1 MKILFYTNVPSPYRV
16 SFFNELGKH
25 CDLTVL
31 FETGS
36 STERDDTWKD
46 YKFEFFRGIILKGIR
61 TAVDSAFCP
70 EIIKYLK
77 KDTYDHIVVTQ
88 VASYTAIWAAVYMR
102 MRNIPYCYEG
112 DGGFVSSITGLKAR
126 LKRLVIGGAE
136 YCFSTS
142 ELFDDYCRAYGAKN
156 GKIYRYPLTSIEEK
170 DVLPKPLTRVE
181 KELYKKELG
190 MTEEY
195 ILLSVGQF
203 IYRKGFDILLQ
214 AVKELPENVGIYIAG
229 GTPTAEFLEM
239 KAKWN
244 LERVYFVDF
253 MKKDKLS
260 KYYRAANIF
269 VFPTREDIWGLVV
282 NEAMAH
288 GLPVISTNR
297 CISALEMVDSGEE
310 GYIVP
315 VNDVNALKSAI
326 VKILETNELRD
337 HMAEKALKKMKMK
350 YTIENMAQEHMEV
363 FKKETR

>member
-16 SFFNELGKH
+16 SFFNELGKY

-31 FETGS
+31 FEPSS
-36 STERDDTWKD
+36 STERDDTWKNF
-46 YKFEFFRGIILKGIR
+46 KFEYFQGIILKGTR

-77 KDTYDHIVVTQ
+77 KNTYDHIVVTQ
-88 VASYTAIWAAVYMR
+88 VASYTAIWAAAYMR
-102 MRNIPYCYEG
+102 LRKIPYCYEG
-112 DGGFVSSITGLKAR
+112 DGGFVSSTTGLKAM
-126 LKRLVIGGAE
+126 LKRLVIGGAK

-142 ELFDDYCRAYGAKN
+142 KHFDDYCTAYGAKED
-156 GKIYRYPLTSIEEK
+156 KIYRYSLTSIEEK
-170 DVLPKPLTRVE
+170 DVLHKPLTRVE

-190 MTEEY
+190 MKEEH

-203 IYRKGFDILLQ
+203 IYRKGFDVLLQ
-214 AVKELPENVGIYIAG
+214 AAKGLPENVGIYIVG
-229 GTPTAEFLEM
+229 GKPTAEFLEM

-244 LERVYFVDF
+244 LERVYFIDF
-253 MKKDKLS
+253 MKKNVLS
-260 KYYRAANIF
+260 RYYQAADVF

-297 CISALEMVDSGEE
+297 CISASEMVNSGEE
-310 GYIVP
+310 GYVVP
-315 VNDVNALKSAI
+315 VNDVEALKSAI
-326 VKILETNELRD
+326 LEVLGADNLREQ
-337 HMAEKALKKMKMK
+337 MAEKALKKIKMK
-350 YTIENMAQEHMEV
+350 YTIENMAQEHINV